1 MKKRSIRHFHSDNM
15 EAPLIRQEKSVCYK
29 KTADCNLLFF
39 KNLSWILLTF
49 SKIWKYLCT
58 KTFFASNG
66 AFNSFMQRKSIDW
79 FLYDRDLRHERVTTL
94 PNIYDET
101 FWENSSTIFITQSTI
116 FMPLTSTKTGVVGSF
131 VKRTSK
137 VKAKK
142 AKPYDLKRCFLPSRH
157 FPAQC

>member
-1 MKKRSIRHFHSDNM
+1 MWNWTSPYLYDLNMKKRSIRHFHSDNM
-15 EAPLIRQEKSVCYK
+15 EVPLIRQEKSVCYK

-66 AFNSFMQRKSIDW
+66 AFNSFLQRKSIDW

-94 PNIYDET
+94 SNIYDET
-101 FWENSSTIFITQSTI
+101 FWENSSTICSTQSNI
-116 FMPLTSTKTGVVGSF
+116 FMPLISTKTVNVI
-131 VKRTSK
+131 KI
-137 VKAKK
+137 
-142 AKPYDLKRCFLPSRH
+142 LL
-157 FPAQC
+157 